1 MSWYAFKG
9 YNNNQAI
16 NASGFD
22 SIELN
27 ALGMHGYPTQ
37 KEAQAKPNSVNI
49 FQATIVNAAIDDA
62 NNARDV
68 ASAPGNAAKAVA
80 SQIPGAG
87 SIDDVINWIKQPALW
102 TRIGEILAGVI
113 ILYVGLKAVATPG
126 NEPVVRRTVKDTAK
140 TVVKRG
146 R

>member
-37 KEAQAKPNSVNI
+37 KEAQAKPNSVSW
-49 FQATIVNAAIDDA
+49 FQVVTVNAAIDDA

-68 ASAPGNAAKAVA
+68 ASAPGNLAKSV
-80 SQIPGAG
+80 IPGAG
-87 SIDDVINWIKQPALW
+87 TVDDLINWVKQPALW
-102 TRIGEILAGVI
+102 TRIGEIIAGVV
-113 ILYVGLKAVATPG
+113 ILYIGLKAVATPG
-126 NEPVVRRTVKDTAK
+126 DSPVVRRTVKDTAK
-140 TVVKRG
+140 TVIKRP